1 MGFFCKYM
9 ISSKNAA
16 IALFVVR
23 LGSLVRAL
31 FVTAI
36 FWISLIMV
44 QNGKLNIYVL
54 RTPYALR
61 LFFLHNSIFVIILE
75 N

>member
-1 MGFFCKYM
+1 M

-23 LGSLVRAL
+23 LSSLVRAL

-36 FWISLIMV
+36 FWILLIMV
-44 QNGKLNIYVL
+44 QKGKQNIYVL
-54 RTPYALR
+54 WTLYALR
-61 LFFLHNSIFVIILE
+61 LFFLTQFDFCYNFRELE
-75 N
+75 